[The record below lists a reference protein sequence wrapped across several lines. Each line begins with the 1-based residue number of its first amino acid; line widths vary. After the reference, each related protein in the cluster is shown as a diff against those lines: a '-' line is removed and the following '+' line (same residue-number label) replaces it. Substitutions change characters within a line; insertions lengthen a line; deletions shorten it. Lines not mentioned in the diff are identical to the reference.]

1 MQEIWKD
8 IKGYEGLY
16 QISNLGNLISIKH
29 NTIKPIIVFKSQRYL
44 RSNLWK
50 DGKYKTFSIHRLV
63 AEAFLPNLNN
73 FPVVNH
79 KDGNKLNNRVDNLEW
94 CTQSY
99 NVKESYRL
107 GLQKILTPPM
117 KENYVPWN
125 KGKKMSTDYIQ
136 KNYPSKKVNQYSLNN
151 DFIKCWDSISQA
163 EKELGITHISNC
175 CKGKRKSAG
184 NYIWRYAY

>member
-1 MQEIWKD
+1 M
-8 IKGYEGLY
+8 
-16 QISNLGNLISIKH
+16 ISIKH
-29 NTIKPIIVFKSQRYL
+29 NTIKPIIVSKSQRYL

-63 AEAFLPNLNN
+63 AEAFLPNPNN

-117 KENYVPWN
+117 KEDYVPWN

-136 KNYPSKKVNQYSLNN
+136 KNYPKKKVNQYSLNN
-151 DFIKCWDSISQA
+151 DFIKCWGSISQA

-175 CKGKRKSAG
+175 CRGKRKSAG